1 MGGAAR
7 AEGDLMREALIY
19 LAAAVICVP
28 LATRLGIGAILGY
41 LAAGALVGPWGLQL
55 VGDVAATQN
64 LAELG
69 VVLMLFVIGLELEPR
84 RLEGMRGAL
93 LRGGILQLAASGV
106 VLVAALFLWG
116 VRWEAAVVGGL
127 ALALSSTAIATQ
139 AMTDRRALGTP
150 TGQAALG
157 ILVFQDIAAIPLIAL
172 VPFIGHVERAGASPL
187 WMRLAIA
194 AGAVVGVIVVGR
206 YLTTPLLRLIAR
218 TNLRELFTAFAL
230 LLVLGIAELM
240 SAAGLSMGLGAFLAG
255 VLLANSEFRHLLES
269 DIEPF
274 KGLLLGLFFISVGMT
289 VDFGLLGSRPALV
302 GGLLAGF
309 LVLKIASLWAVAR
322 WLAICRESWL
332 FAFLLSQGGEFAF
345 VVFGAARAAN
355 VFSREGEALLTIVV
369 ALSMATTPLL
379 LIAHDRWMRRSRR
392 AERAADAVSAEGPV
406 IIAGFGRFGQIVGRL
421 LFANGIRAV
430 VLDHDADQVES
441 LRKFGFRVYY
451 GDATRLDLLE
461 AAGARNARLL
471 VNAIDDVDA
480 SIALVERVRANF
492 PDLPIVSRARNV
504 SHYFELKLRGV
515 ALVERET
522 FESALKAGRTALE
535 VLGTDR
541 FRAKEL
547 ADAFRRHNIAS
558 VDETLPFYQD
568 EARRMSLAK
577 QGREELEKQFAR
589 DRERFERE
597 HVPPAKRNTEDT
609 EVTEDTEKA

>member
-1 MGGAAR
+1 
-7 AEGDLMREALIY
+7 MREALIF

-41 LAAGALVGPWGLQL
+41 LAAGALVGPWGLHL

-84 RLEGMRGAL
+84 RLAGMRGAL
-93 LRGGILQLAASGV
+93 LGGGAIQLAASGV
-106 VLVAALFLWG
+106 VLVAALLAWG
-116 VRWEAAVVGGL
+116 VHWQAALVGGL

-139 AMTDRRALGTP
+139 AMSDRKELDTP
-150 TGQAALG
+150 TGRAALG
-157 ILVFQDIAAIPLIAL
+157 ILLFQDLAAIPLIAL
-172 VPFIGHVERAGASPL
+172 VPFIGHVERPDADPL
-187 WMRLAIA
+187 WMRLGIA
-194 AGAVVGVIVVGR
+194 AAAVAGVIVVGR
-206 YLTTPLLRLIAR
+206 YLTTPALRLIAR

-230 LLVLGIAELM
+230 LLVVGIAELM
-240 SAAGLSMGLGAFLAG
+240 SAAGLPMALGAFLAG
-255 VLLANSEFRHLLES
+255 VLLAGSEFRHALEG

-289 VDFGLLGSRPALV
+289 IDFSLLASRPATV
-302 GGLLAGF
+302 VFLLAGF
-309 LVLKIASLWAVAR
+309 LALKIASLWAVAR
-322 WLAICRESWL
+322 WLDICRERWL

-355 VFSREGEALLTIVV
+355 VFSRDGEALLTIVV

-379 LIAHDRWMRRSRR
+379 LIAHDRWMRRSER
-392 AERAADAVSAEGPV
+392 AERSPDAVSAEGPV

-421 LFANGIRAV
+421 LLASDIRAV
-430 VLDHDADQVES
+430 VLDHDPDQVES
-441 LRKFGFRVYY
+441 LRKFGYRVFY

-471 VNAIDDVDA
+471 VNAIDEVDA

-492 PDLPIVSRARNV
+492 PKLPIVSRARNV
-504 SHYFELKLRGV
+504 SHYFELRLRGV
-515 ALVERET
+515 EVVERET
-522 FESALKAGRTALE
+522 FESALRVGRTALE
-535 VLGTDR
+535 ILGNDR

-547 ADAFRRHNIAS
+547 ADAFRRHNVAS
-558 VDETLPFYQD
+558 VDATLPFYQD
-568 EARRMSLAK
+568 EARRMSMAR
-577 QGREELEKQFAR
+577 QGREELERQFAR

-597 HVPPAKRNTEDT
+597 HAVKSGNTETT
-609 EVTEDTEKA
+609 ETTEKGT

>member
-1 MGGAAR
+1 
-7 AEGDLMREALIY
+7 MREALIF

-41 LAAGALVGPWGLQL
+41 LAAGALIGPWGLAL
-55 VGDVAATQN
+55 VGDVGATQN

-69 VVLMLFVIGLELEPR
+69 VVLMLFVIGLDLDPR
-84 RLEGMRGAL
+84 RLAGMRGAL
-93 LRGGILQLAASGV
+93 LGGGVIQLAASGL
-106 VLVAALFLWG
+106 VLVAALLIWG
-116 VRWEAAVVGGL
+116 VHWQAALVGGL

-139 AMTDRRALGTP
+139 AMSDRKELATP

-157 ILVFQDIAAIPLIAL
+157 ILVFQDLAAIPLIAL
-172 VPFIGHVERAGASPL
+172 VPFIGHVERADAEPL
-187 WMRLAIA
+187 WMRLGIA
-194 AGAVVGVIVVGR
+194 AAAVLGVIVVGR
-206 YLTTPLLRLIAR
+206 YLTTPALRLIAR
-218 TNLRELFTAFAL
+218 TDLRELFTAFAL

-240 SAAGLSMGLGAFLAG
+240 SAAGLSMALGAFLAG
-255 VLLANSEFRHLLES
+255 VLLAGSEFRHALEG

-289 VDFGLLGSRPALV
+289 IDFSLLASRPGTVAF
-302 GGLLAGF
+302 LLAGF

-322 WLAICRESWL
+322 WLDICRERWL

-369 ALSMATTPLL
+369 ALSMATTPLAL
-379 LIAHDRWMRRSRR
+379 LAHDRWMRRS
-392 AERAADAVSAEGPV
+392 ERAIEEADTVSAEGPV

-421 LFANGIRAV
+421 LLASDIRAV
-430 VLDHDADQVES
+430 VLDRDPDQVES
-441 LRKFGFRVYY
+441 LRKFGYRVFY

-471 VNAIDDVDA
+471 VNAIDDVEA

-492 PDLPIVSRARNV
+492 PKLPIVSRARNV
-504 SHYFELKLRGV
+504 SHYFELRLRGV
-515 ALVERET
+515 EVVERET
-522 FESALKAGRTALE
+522 FEAALKVGRTALE
-535 VLGTDR
+535 ILGTDR

-547 ADAFRRHNIAS
+547 ADAFRRHNVAS
-558 VDETLPFYQD
+558 VDATLPYYQD
-568 EARRMSLAK
+568 EARRMSMAK
-577 QGREELEKQFAR
+577 QGREELERQFAR

-597 HVPPAKRNTEDT
+597 HGGTGWKS
-609 EVTEDTEKA
+609 